1 MLRDGFSLSFPS
13 ESLQPVGS
21 LGHDADLRQQQ
32 QDTSNSGVADIHR
45 LFNWLSET
53 LANARHS
60 DASLTDTVNKALGL
74 NTDDTYEELRQKH
87 EYELNSPTDKKEYE
101 QPTCAKIENVH
112 FKGTQSPL
120 LEVDTSLLKY
130 PVAVSTSEAGADH
143 KLHLKEVSICLD
155 YLCCFCECVSE
166 RGYRCD
172 SVGFFSLLKRNKI
185 HIAVKVSVQGSIS
198 KLFLVTKG

>member
-1 MLRDGFSLSFPS
+1 MVFLSSFPS
-13 ESLQPVGS
+13 ESLQPMGS
-21 LGHDADLRQQQ
+21 LGHDADLRLQQ

-74 NTDDTYEELRQKH
+74 NTDDAYEELRQKH
-87 EYELNSPTDKKEYE
+87 EYELNSPADKKDYE

-120 LEVDTSLLKY
+120 LEVSTSLLKY
-130 PVAVSTSEAGADH
+130 PVAVSTSEVGTDH
-143 KLHLKEVSICLD
+143 KLHLKEVSICLLIIFVAFVNVCLKED
-155 YLCCFCECVSE
+155 IGVFQWV
-166 RGYRCD
+166 
-172 SVGFFSLLKRNKI
+172 FFPFQKEITLL
-185 HIAVKVSVQGSIS
+185 Q
-198 KLFLVTKG
+198 